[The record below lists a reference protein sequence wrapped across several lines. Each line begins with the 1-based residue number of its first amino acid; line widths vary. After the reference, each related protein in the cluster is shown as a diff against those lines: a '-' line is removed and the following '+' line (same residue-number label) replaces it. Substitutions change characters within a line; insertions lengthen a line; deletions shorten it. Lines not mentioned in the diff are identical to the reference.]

1 MFCLQCE
8 ICIRHNSQGNL
19 RPKRGEFPKP
29 DYPFQVIHMDY
40 IQFSKT
46 KGLEYCL
53 VIIDVSSKWI
63 EVFPSSTPD
72 FLTVA
77 KALCKRIRPTFGVPQ
92 ITLQTRECKEPNT
105 VPVFSVSPQVQGQVK
120 VGDWVLIKVINSKT
134 WSDDRWEGPYQVLLS
149 TPTAVK
155 IAERSTWIHLSHCKL
170 RALPGYTTSVE

>member
-1 MFCLQCE
+1 
-8 ICIRHNSQGNL
+8 
-19 RPKRGEFPKP
+19 
-29 DYPFQVIHMDY
+29 MDY

-77 KALCKRIRPTFGVPQ
+77 KSLCKRIRPTFGVPQ

-105 VPVFSVSPQVQGQVK
+105 VRVFSVSPQVQGQVK
-120 VGDWVLIKVINSKT
+120 VGNWVFIKVIKRKN
-134 WSDDRWEGPYQVLLS
+134 WSDDRWEGPCQVYLPPQQPS
-149 TPTAVK
+149 
-155 IAERSTWIHLSHCKL
+155 RSLNAPPGFTCHP
-170 RALPGYTTSVE
+170 RTFRTFRTFRTLPGSTTSVE